1 MGITSVNTPGFSI
14 PIIDRRDKLLQQ
26 DLHEVPFY
34 YQSIDFEE
42 LVREYPPA
50 PDFFRGVFMQSVEE
64 TRALQ
69 ERRLRGAVQRAYQV
83 PFYRSKWDAAGV
95 QPGDIQT
102 IEDLK
107 KLPMYTVEDIRQS
120 VDAHPPFGDYVGP
133 DVRAGG
139 VPWRIHS
146 SGGTAGEPRPT
157 FYTPWD
163 REVGNILRAR
173 SYYWHGF
180 KPGDVVMNT
189 LLYSTHNAAYSA
201 HEALWQWLGCIPV
214 TTSAGVV
221 TRTTRALEIAQK
233 WQVNALV
240 GFPEY
245 LIYMSQVAKDMGLEV
260 GRDLKLKLIECF
272 GKSDLV
278 REAWGVPAY
287 DTYGMHEV
295 QAISSEC
302 PYAGGHHIWEDAF
315 IVELVDPETYEPVAP
330 GELGT
335 MIVTALY
342 KDAYPI
348 IRYDIKDVTKLWPRS
363 QCHCGSWMQKIDPIH
378 GRSDFMVKLRGV
390 NVWPEG
396 CGAIVA
402 TKSGLTGEYYC
413 IVERQET
420 REEMTLQAEHT
431 EEAADLEAIHRDLE
445 RTLRDRLNVGIKVE
459 LVPPGSLAALT
470 GAGVLPKARRLDDRR
485 KKAG

>member
-1 MGITSVNTPGFSI
+1 ML
-14 PIIDRRDKLLQQ
+14 KEE
-26 DLHEVPFY
+26 LHEVPFY
-34 YQSIDFEE
+34 YQSIDFAE

-69 ERRLRGAVQRAYQV
+69 ERRLRDAVQRAYQV
-83 PFYRSKWDAAGV
+83 PFYRSKWAAAGV
-95 QPGDIQT
+95 QPEDIQT
-102 IEDLK
+102 IADLK

-120 VDAHPPFGDYVGP
+120 VDSHPPFGDYVGP

-139 VPWRIHS
+139 IPWRIHS

-348 IRYDIKDVTKLWPRS
+348 VRYDIKDVTKLWPRG
-363 QCHCGSWMQKIDPIH
+363 QCECGSWMQKIDPIH

-413 IVERQET
+413 IVERLGA
-420 REEMTLQAEHT
+420 REEMTLQAEYT
-431 EEAADLEAIHRDLE
+431 EEAADREAIHRDLE

-459 LVPPGSLAALT
+459 LVPPGSLASLT
-470 GAGVLPKARRLDDRR
+470 GAGVLPKARRLEDRR
-485 KKAG
+485 KKGE

>member
-1 MGITSVNTPGFSI
+1 MLKNAEFH
-14 PIIDRRDKLLQQ
+14 D
-26 DLHEVPFY
+26 VPFY
-34 YQSIDFEE
+34 YKSIDFEE

-50 PDFFRGVFMQSVEE
+50 PDFFRGVFMMSTEE
-64 TRALQ
+64 IRALQ
-69 ERRLRGAVQRAYQV
+69 EKRLREAVARAYKV
-83 PFYRSKWDAAGV
+83 PFYHSKWKAAGV
-95 QPGDIQT
+95 EPGDIKT
-102 IEDLK
+102 IEDIK
-107 KLPMYTVEDIRQS
+107 KAPMYTVEDIRQS
-120 VDAHPPFGDYVGP
+120 VDAYPPFGDYVGR
-133 DVRAGG
+133 DVLAGEI
-139 VPWRIHS
+139 PWRIHS

-163 REVGNILRAR
+163 REVGNILRSR

-221 TRTTRALEIAQK
+221 TRTSRALEIAQK
-233 WQVNALV
+233 WQVNALI

-245 LIYMSQVAKDMGLEV
+245 LIHMSQVAKEMGLEV
-260 GRDLKLKLIECF
+260 GKDLKLKLIECF

-278 REAWGVPAY
+278 KEAWGVPAF

-302 PYAGGHHIWEDAF
+302 PYGGGHHIWEDAF
-315 IVELVDPETYEPVAP
+315 IVEIVDPETYEPVEP

-342 KDAYPI
+342 KENYPI
-348 IRYDIKDVTKLWPRS
+348 VRYDIKDVTRLWPQG
-363 QCHCGSWMQKIDPIH
+363 QCECGSWMQKIDPIH

-396 CGAIVA
+396 VGTIVA
-402 TKSGLTGEYYC
+402 TKRGLTGEYYC
-413 IVERQET
+413 IVERAGN
-420 REEMTLQAEHT
+420 REEMTVQVEHT
-431 EEAADLEAIHRDLE
+431 PESSDHDFIQRDLE
-445 RTLRDRLNVGIKVE
+445 RTFRDRLNVGIKVE
-459 LVPPGSLAALT
+459 LVEPDSLAPLT
-470 GAGVLPKARRLDDRR
+470 GVGVLPKARRLDDRR
-485 KKAG
+485 KSG

>member
-1 MGITSVNTPGFSI
+1 MLKNAE
-14 PIIDRRDKLLQQ
+14 
-26 DLHEVPFY
+26 LHDVPFY
-34 YQSIDFEE
+34 YKSIDFEE

-50 PDFFRGVFMQSVEE
+50 PDYFRGVFMLSVEE
-64 TRALQ
+64 IRELQ
-69 ERRLRGAVQRAYQV
+69 ERRLREAVARAYQV
-83 PFYRSKWDAAGV
+83 PFYKSKWDEAGIE
-95 QPGDIQT
+95 PGDIKT

-107 KLPMYTVEDIRQS
+107 KAPMYTVEDIRQS
-120 VDAHPPFGDYVGP
+120 VDAYPPFGDYVGR
-133 DVRAGG
+133 DVLAGEI
-139 VPWRIHS
+139 PWRIHS

-245 LIYMSQVAKDMGLEV
+245 LLHMSQVAKDMGLEV
-260 GRDLKLKLIECF
+260 GKDLKLKLVECF

-315 IVELVDPETYEPVAP
+315 IVEIVDPDTYEPVEP

-342 KDAYPI
+342 KENYPI
-348 IRYDIKDVTKLWPRS
+348 VRYDIKDVTRLWPQD
-363 QCHCGSWMQKIDPIH
+363 QCECGSWMQKIDPIH

-396 CGAIVA
+396 VGTIVA
-402 TKSGLTGEYYC
+402 AKSGLTGEYYC
-413 IVERQET
+413 IVERMGN
-420 REEMTLQAEHT
+420 REEMTVQVEHT
-431 EEAADLEAIHRDLE
+431 PEASDLDFIHRDLE
-445 RTLRDRLNVGIKVE
+445 RTFRDRLNVGIKVE
-459 LVPPGSLAALT
+459 MVEPDSLAPLT

-485 KKAG
+485 KLS

>member
-1 MGITSVNTPGFSI
+1 MV
-14 PIIDRRDKLLQQ
+14 LQ

-34 YQSIDFEE
+34 YQALDFAE

-50 PDFFRGVFMQSVEE
+50 PDFFRGVFRQGLEE
-64 TRALQ
+64 IRAVQ
-69 ERRLRGAVQRAYQV
+69 ERRLRAAVARAYAV
-83 PFYRSKWDAAGV
+83 PFYRRQWDAAGV
-95 QPGDIQT
+95 SPAAIQT
-102 IEDLK
+102 RADLK
-107 KLPMYTVEDIRQS
+107 KLPLYTVEDIRQS

-139 VPWRIHS
+139 IPWRIHS

-157 FYTPWD
+157 FYSPWD

-245 LIYMSQVAKDMGLEV
+245 LIYMAQVAKDMGLEV
-260 GRDLKLKLIECF
+260 GRDLPLKLVECF

-315 IVELVDPETYEPVAP
+315 IVELVDPDSYEPVAP

-348 IRYDIKDVTKLWPRS
+348 IRYDIKDVTRLWPQG
-363 QCHCGSWMQKIDPIH
+363 QCECGSWMQKIDPIH

-413 IVERQET
+413 IVERHGT
-420 REEMTLQAEHT
+420 REEMTLQAEYT
-431 EEAADLEAIHRDLE
+431 DDAADRETLHRDLT

-459 LVPPGSLAALT
+459 LVPPGSLATLT
-470 GAGVLPKARRLDDRR
+470 GAGILPKARRLDDRR
-485 KKAG
+485 K

>member
-1 MGITSVNTPGFSI
+1 MLKNAEFH
-14 PIIDRRDKLLQQ
+14 D
-26 DLHEVPFY
+26 VPFY
-34 YQSIDFEE
+34 YKSIDFEE

-50 PDFFRGVFMQSVEE
+50 PDYFRGVFLLSVEE
-64 TRALQ
+64 IHELQ
-69 ERRLRGAVQRAYQV
+69 ERRMREAVERAYQV
-83 PFYRSKWDAAGV
+83 PFYRRKWDEAGIE
-95 QPGDIQT
+95 PGDIKT
-102 IEDLK
+102 IDDLRK
-107 KLPMYTVEDIRQS
+107 APMYTVEDIRQS
-120 VDAHPPFGDYVGP
+120 VDAYPPFGDYVGR
-133 DVRAGG
+133 DVLAGEI
-139 VPWRIHS
+139 PWRIHS

-163 REVGNILRAR
+163 REVGNILRSR

-245 LIYMSQVAKDMGLEV
+245 LLHMSQVARDMGLEV
-260 GRDLKLKLIECF
+260 GRDLKLKLVECF

-315 IVELVDPETYEPVAP
+315 IVEIVDPDTYEPVEP
-330 GELGT
+330 GEVGT

-342 KDAYPI
+342 KENYPI
-348 IRYDIKDVTKLWPRS
+348 VRYDIKDVTRLWPQG
-363 QCHCGSWMQKIDPIH
+363 QCDCGSWMQKIDPIH

-396 CGAIVA
+396 VGTIVA

-413 IVERQET
+413 IVERLGN
-420 REEMTLQAEHT
+420 REEMTVQVEHT
-431 EEAADLEAIHRDLE
+431 PEASDLDFIHRDLE
-445 RTLRDRLNVGIKVE
+445 RTFRDRLNVGIKVE
-459 LVPPGSLAALT
+459 MVGPDSLAPLT
-470 GAGVLPKARRLDDRR
+470 GAGVLPKARRLEDRR
-485 KKAG
+485 KLD

>member
-1 MGITSVNTPGFSI
+1 ML
-14 PIIDRRDKLLQQ
+14 KQE
-26 DLHEVPFY
+26 LHEVPFY
-34 YQSIDFEE
+34 YQSIDFAE

-50 PDFFRGVFMQSVEE
+50 PDFFRGVFMQSIEE

-69 ERRLRGAVQRAYQV
+69 ERRLRAAVQRAYQV

-102 IEDLK
+102 IADLK

-120 VDAHPPFGDYVGP
+120 VDAYPPFGDYVGP

-139 VPWRIHS
+139 IPWRIHS

-348 IRYDIKDVTKLWPRS
+348 VRYDIKDVTKLWPRG
-363 QCHCGSWMQKIDPIH
+363 QCECGSWMQKIDPIH

-413 IVERQET
+413 IVERQGP
-420 REEMTLQAEHT
+420 REEMTLQAEYT
-431 EEAADLEAIHRDLE
+431 EEAADRDAIHRDLE

-459 LVPPGSLAALT
+459 LVPPGSLAPLT
-470 GAGVLPKARRLDDRR
+470 GAGVLPKARRLEDRR
-485 KKAG
+485 KKVE

>member
-1 MGITSVNTPGFSI
+1 M
-14 PIIDRRDKLLQQ
+14 
-26 DLHEVPFY
+26 
-34 YQSIDFEE
+34 
-42 LVREYPPA
+42 RE
-50 PDFFRGVFMQSVEE
+50 
-64 TRALQ
+64 
-69 ERRLRGAVQRAYQV
+69 AVARAYQV
-83 PFYRSKWDAAGV
+83 PFYKSKWDEAGIE
-95 QPGDIQT
+95 PGDIKT
-102 IEDLK
+102 IDDLK
-107 KLPMYTVEDIRQS
+107 KAPMYTVEDIRQS
-120 VDAHPPFGDYVGP
+120 VDAYPPFGDYVGR
-133 DVRAGG
+133 DVLAGEI
-139 VPWRIHS
+139 PWRIHS

-201 HEALWQWLGCIPV
+201 HESLWQWLGCIPV

-245 LIYMSQVAKDMGLEV
+245 LLHMSQVAKDMGLEV
-260 GRDLKLKLIECF
+260 GKDLKLKLVECF

-302 PYAGGHHIWEDAF
+302 PYGGGHHIWEDAF
-315 IVELVDPETYEPVAP
+315 IVEIVDPETYEPVEP

-342 KDAYPI
+342 KENYPI
-348 IRYDIKDVTKLWPRS
+348 VRYDIKDVTKP
-363 QCHCGSWMQKIDPIH
+363 
-378 GRSDFMVKLRGV
+378 
-390 NVWPEG
+390 
-396 CGAIVA
+396 VA
-402 TKSGLTGEYYC
+402 PGP
-413 IVERQET
+413 VRVRQ
-420 REEMTLQAEHT
+420 LDAE
-431 EEAADLEAIHRDLE
+431 D
-445 RTLRDRLNVGIKVE
+445 
-459 LVPPGSLAALT
+459 
-470 GAGVLPKARRLDDRR
+470 
-485 KKAG
+485 

>member
-1 MGITSVNTPGFSI
+1 MV
-14 PIIDRRDKLLQQ
+14 LQ

-34 YQSIDFEE
+34 YQALDFAE

-50 PDFFRGVFMQSVEE
+50 PDFFRGVFRQSLEE
-64 TRALQ
+64 IRAVQ
-69 ERRLRGAVQRAYQV
+69 ERRLRAAVERAYAV
-83 PFYRSKWDAAGV
+83 PFYRRQWDAAGV
-95 QPGDIQT
+95 KPADIQT
-102 IEDLK
+102 RADLK

-157 FYTPWD
+157 FYSPWD

-245 LIYMSQVAKDMGLEV
+245 LIYMAQVAKDMGLEV
-260 GRDLKLKLIECF
+260 GRDLPLKLIECF

-348 IRYDIKDVTKLWPRS
+348 IRYDIKDVTRLWPQG
-363 QCHCGSWMQKIDPIH
+363 QCDCGSWMQKIDPIH

-413 IVERQET
+413 IVERHGT
-420 REEMTLQAEHT
+420 REEMTLQAEYT
-431 EEAADLEAIHRDLE
+431 DDAADRETLHRDLA

-459 LVPPGSLAALT
+459 LVPPGSLATLT
-470 GAGVLPKARRLDDRR
+470 GAGILPKARRLEDRR
-485 KKAG
+485 KG

>member
-1 MGITSVNTPGFSI
+1 ML
-14 PIIDRRDKLLQQ
+14 KEE
-26 DLHEVPFY
+26 LHEVPFY
-34 YQSIDFEE
+34 YQSIDFAE

-50 PDFFRGVFMQSVEE
+50 PDFFRGVFMLSVEE
-64 TRALQ
+64 IRALQ
-69 ERRLRGAVQRAYQV
+69 ERRLRVAVQRAYQV
-83 PFYRSKWDAAGV
+83 PFYRSKWEAAGV

-102 IEDLK
+102 IADLK

-120 VDAHPPFGDYVGP
+120 VDAYPPFGDYVGP

-139 VPWRIHS
+139 IPWRIHS

-315 IVELVDPETYEPVAP
+315 IVELVDPETYEPVPP

-348 IRYDIKDVTKLWPRS
+348 VRYDIKDVTKLWPRG
-363 QCHCGSWMQKIDPIH
+363 QCECGSWMQKIDPIH

-413 IVERQET
+413 IVERQGS
-420 REEMTLQAEHT
+420 REEMTLQAEYT
-431 EEAADLEAIHRDLE
+431 EEAADRDAIHRDLE

-459 LVPPGSLAALT
+459 LVPPGSLASLT
-470 GAGVLPKARRLDDRR
+470 GAGVLPKARRLEDRR
-485 KKAG
+485 KGAG

>member
-1 MGITSVNTPGFSI
+1 MLKNAE
-14 PIIDRRDKLLQQ
+14 
-26 DLHEVPFY
+26 LHDVPFY
-34 YQSIDFEE
+34 YKSIDFEE

-50 PDFFRGVFMQSVEE
+50 PDYFRGVFLLSVEE
-64 TRALQ
+64 IRELQ
-69 ERRLRGAVQRAYQV
+69 ERRMREAVERAYQV
-83 PFYRSKWDAAGV
+83 PFYRSKWDEAGIE
-95 QPGDIQT
+95 PGDIKT
-102 IEDLK
+102 IDDLRK
-107 KLPMYTVEDIRQS
+107 APMYTVEDIRQS
-120 VDAHPPFGDYVGP
+120 VDANPPFGDYVGR
-133 DVRAGG
+133 DVLAGEI
-139 VPWRIHS
+139 PWRIHS

-245 LIYMSQVAKDMGLEV
+245 LLHMSQVAKDMGLEV
-260 GRDLKLKLIECF
+260 GKDLKLNLVECF

-315 IVELVDPETYEPVAP
+315 IVEIVDPETYEPVEP
-330 GELGT
+330 GEVGT

-342 KDAYPI
+342 KENYPI
-348 IRYDIKDVTKLWPRS
+348 VRYDIKDVTRLWPQG
-363 QCHCGSWMQKIDPIH
+363 QCDCGSWMQKIDPIH

-396 CGAIVA
+396 VGTIVA
-402 TKSGLTGEYYC
+402 AKSGLTGEYYC
-413 IVERQET
+413 IVERLGN
-420 REEMTLQAEHT
+420 REEMTVQVEHT
-431 EEAADLEAIHRDLE
+431 PEATDLDFIHRDLE
-445 RTLRDRLNVGIKVE
+445 RTFRDRLNVGIKVE
-459 LVPPGSLAALT
+459 MVGPDSLASLT
-470 GAGVLPKARRLDDRR
+470 GAGVLPKARRLEDRR
-485 KKAG
+485 KLG

>member
-1 MGITSVNTPGFSI
+1 MKNWC
-14 PIIDRRDKLLQQ
+14 
-26 DLHEVPFY
+26 ENN
-34 YQSIDFEE
+34 
-42 LVREYPPA
+42 PPA
-50 PDFFRGVFMQSVEE
+50 PDYFRGVFMLSVEE
-64 TRALQ
+64 IRELQ
-69 ERRLRGAVQRAYQV
+69 ERRLREAVARAYKV
-83 PFYRSKWDAAGV
+83 PFYKSKWDEAGIE
-95 QPGDIQT
+95 PGDIKT
-102 IEDLK
+102 IDDLK
-107 KLPMYTVEDIRQS
+107 KAPMYTVEDIRQS
-120 VDAHPPFGDYVGP
+120 VDACPPFGDYVGR
-133 DVRAGG
+133 DVLAGEI
-139 VPWRIHS
+139 PWRIHS

-245 LIYMSQVAKDMGLEV
+245 LLHMSQVARDMGLEV
-260 GRDLKLKLIECF
+260 GRDLKLKLVECF

-315 IVELVDPETYEPVAP
+315 IVEIVDPDTYEPVEP
-330 GELGT
+330 GEVGT

-342 KDAYPI
+342 KENYPI
-348 IRYDIKDVTKLWPRS
+348 VRYDIKDVTRLWPQG
-363 QCHCGSWMQKIDPIH
+363 QCECGSWMQKIDPIH

-396 CGAIVA
+396 VGTIVA

-413 IVERQET
+413 IVERMGN
-420 REEMTLQAEHT
+420 REEMTVQVEHT
-431 EEAADLEAIHRDLE
+431 LDASDHDFIQRDLE

-459 LVPPGSLAALT
+459 MVEPDSLAPLT

-485 KKAG
+485 KLD

>member
-1 MGITSVNTPGFSI
+1 MLKNAEFH
-14 PIIDRRDKLLQQ
+14 D
-26 DLHEVPFY
+26 VPFY
-34 YQSIDFEE
+34 YKSIDFEE

-50 PDFFRGVFMQSVEE
+50 PDYFRGVFMLSVEE
-64 TRALQ
+64 IRELQ
-69 ERRLRGAVQRAYQV
+69 ERRLRGAVERAYKV
-83 PFYRSKWDAAGV
+83 PFYKSKWDAAGV
-95 QPGDIQT
+95 EPGDVKT

-107 KLPMYTVEDIRQS
+107 KAPMYTVEDIRQS
-120 VDAHPPFGDYVGP
+120 VDANPPFGDYVGR
-133 DVRAGG
+133 DVLAGEI
-139 VPWRIHS
+139 PWRIHS

-201 HEALWQWLGCIPV
+201 HESLWQWLGCIPV

-245 LIYMSQVAKDMGLEV
+245 LLHMSQVAKDMGLEV
-260 GRDLKLKLIECF
+260 GKDLKLKLIECF

-302 PYAGGHHIWEDAF
+302 PYGGGHHIWEDAF
-315 IVELVDPETYEPVAP
+315 IVEIVDPETYEPVEP
-330 GELGT
+330 GEVGT

-342 KDAYPI
+342 KENYPI
-348 IRYDIKDVTKLWPRS
+348 VRYDIKDVTRLWPQG
-363 QCHCGSWMQKIDPIH
+363 QCECGSWMQKIDPIH

-396 CGAIVA
+396 VGTIVA
-402 TKSGLTGEYYC
+402 TKSGVTGEYYC
-413 IVERQET
+413 IVESLVN
-420 REEMTLQAEHT
+420 REEMTVQVEHT
-431 EEAADLEAIHRDLE
+431 PEASDLDFIQRDLE
-445 RTLRDRLNVGIKVE
+445 RTFRDRLNVGIKVE
-459 LVPPGSLAALT
+459 MVEPDSLAPLT
-470 GAGVLPKARRLDDRR
+470 GAGVLPKARRLEDRR
-485 KKAG
+485 KSD

>member
-1 MGITSVNTPGFSI
+1 MV
-14 PIIDRRDKLLQQ
+14 LQ

-34 YQSIDFEE
+34 YQALDFAE

-50 PDFFRGVFMQSVEE
+50 PDFFRGVFLQSREE
-64 TRALQ
+64 IRALQ
-69 ERRLRGAVQRAYQV
+69 ERRLRAAVARAYAV

-95 QPGDIQT
+95 SPADIQT
-102 IEDLK
+102 LADLP

-133 DVRAGG
+133 EVRAGG
-139 VPWRIHS
+139 IPWRIHS

-157 FYTPWD
+157 FYSPWD

-260 GRDLKLKLIECF
+260 GRDLPLKLIECF

-315 IVELVDPETYEPVAP
+315 IVELVDPDTYEPSPP

-348 IRYDIKDVTKLWPRS
+348 IRYDIKDVTRLWPPG
-363 QCHCGSWMQKIDPIH
+363 QCQCGSWMQKIDPIH

-413 IVERQET
+413 IVERQGV
-420 REEMTLQAEHT
+420 REEMTLQAEYA
-431 EEAADLEAIHRDLE
+431 EDSVDRESIHRDLE

-459 LVPPGSLAALT
+459 LVPPGSLASLT